1 VGGFADMAG
10 NARRAARS
18 ILRNIVWAWRE
29 ILRGRIPTSSY
40 MWSGSVYLNDELRHR
55 YSGSASNY
63 SMNIQTFPP
72 LVHFLSL
79 SYWRLSRN
87 RSLITTGYEPGQ
99 RSIDTT
105 TQPIALPQN
114 PLPITH
120 TLPFANSPA
129 CNVHRG
135 LFIHQVRCLNN
146 ACHHL
151 PHPLY

>member
-18 ILRNIVWAWRE
+18 MLRNIVRTRRE
-29 ILRGRIPTSSY
+29 ILRGRIPTSLD
-40 MWSGSVYLNDELRHR
+40 MWSSSVYLNDQLRHR
-55 YSGSASNY
+55 YSGRASNY
-63 SMNIQTFPP
+63 SKNIQTFPP

-79 SYWRLSRN
+79 SYWPLSRN

-105 TQPIALPQN
+105 TQPIAPPQT
-114 PLPITH
+114 PLPITL
-120 TLPFANSPA
+120 TAPFPNSLA
-129 CNVHRG
+129 CNVNRS
-135 LFIHQVRCLNN
+135 LFIHQVRCLNH

-151 PHPLY
+151 PHPVY